1 MRLLGGLLTLL
12 TSLLATSIFVVAGW
26 GTLILVHEGHSWVL
40 VLWIMMVLPALVL
53 PFFTHLW
60 ALALLVWI
68 AFFLVAALASVVDD
82 A

>member
-12 TSLLATSIFVVAGW
+12 TSLLATSIFIVAGW
-26 GTLILVHEGHSWVL
+26 GTLILVHEGHSWV
-40 VLWIMMVLPALVL
+40 LVL